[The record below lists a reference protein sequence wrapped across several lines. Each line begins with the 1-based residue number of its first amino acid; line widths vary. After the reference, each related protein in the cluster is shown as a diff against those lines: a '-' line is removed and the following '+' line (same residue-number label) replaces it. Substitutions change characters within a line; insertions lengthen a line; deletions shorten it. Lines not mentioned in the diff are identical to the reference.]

1 MRIVSR
7 PTPSSEDQTW
17 LRKQAGSAVTPQRL
31 AERCQIILRASEGET
46 NEQIAQALGITRQK
60 VARWRARFAEAGR
73 AGLEKDAPGRGRK
86 PAYGPEVRALI
97 VERTLRSRPPQATH
111 WSVRSLAKALDLSF
125 STVAR
130 VWRAHGLKP
139 HLVRTFK
146 VSNDPRFAEKLED
159 VIGLYL
165 NAPEHALVLCCDE
178 KSQVQALDRTQPGL
192 PLKKGRAGTMTH
204 DYVRHG
210 TTTLFAALNVAD
222 GTLIGHCQDRHRHQ
236 EWLKFLQLIDAQTPA
251 DRELHLILD
260 NYATHKHPKVQKWLA
275 KHPRFHLHFTPTSA
289 SWLNMVE
296 RFFRDLTVNRLRRG
310 VFHSVPELVTALEKY
325 IAQHNKEPKP
335 FIWTAKATDI
345 LAKVARA
352 RQRLRPKSVS
362 R

>member
-1 MRIVSR
+1 MRIASHVS
-7 PTPSSEDQTW
+7 PSSEDLQW
-17 LRKQAGSAVTPQRL
+17 LRKQATSGVVSKRL
-31 AERCQIILRASEGET
+31 GERCRIILQAAEGRT
-46 NEQIAQALGITRQK
+46 NEEIATALKITRQK
-60 VARWRARFAEAGR
+60 VARWRARFRESGR
-73 AGLEKDAPGRGRK
+73 AGLEQDAPGRGRK
-86 PAYGPEVRALI
+86 PIYGPEITALI
-97 VERTLRSRPPQATH
+97 VERTTRALPPNATH
-111 WSVRSLAKALDLSF
+111 WSQRSLAKALDLSD
-125 STVAR
+125 STIGR

-146 VSNDPRFAEKLED
+146 VSNDPRFVEKLED
-159 VIGLYL
+159 VVGLYL
-165 NAPEHALVLCCDE
+165 DAPEHAIVLCCDE

-222 GTLIGHCQDRHRHQ
+222 GTLIGQCHERHRHQ

-251 DRELHLILD
+251 DRDLHLILD
-260 NYATHKHPKVQKWLA
+260 NYATHKHPKVQRWLA

-310 VFHSVPELVTALEKY
+310 AFHSVPELVAALERY

-335 FIWTAKATDI
+335 FIWTAKAQDI

-352 RQRLRPKSVS
+352 RKKLPRKNTS